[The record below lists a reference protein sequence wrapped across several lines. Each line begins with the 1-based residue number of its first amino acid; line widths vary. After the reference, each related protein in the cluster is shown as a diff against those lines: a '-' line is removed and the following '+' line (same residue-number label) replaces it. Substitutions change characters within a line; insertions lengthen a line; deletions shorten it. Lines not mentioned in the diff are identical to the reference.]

1 MTELTQQI
9 TDIARRVEP
18 KLHKPVVLVGMMGSG
33 KSHVGSIIAK
43 AMGLAHRD
51 SDSLIE
57 RSQGLTIAEIFAAEG
72 EARFREIERDTIEG
86 LLQEGISVIS
96 TGGGC
101 LTIPETA
108 QAIRES
114 GISVWLRAPVE
125 VLYDRVKHS
134 SHRPLI
140 RGENPQGRLADLLAE
155 REPLYGRADIV
166 VDDPLEGAEA
176 LALATLRLLEGY
188 LKP

>member
-9 TDIARRVEP
+9 TDIAGRVQP

-33 KSHVGSIIAK
+33 KSHVGSIVAK
-43 AMGLAHRD
+43 ALGLPHRD
-51 SDSLIE
+51 SDNLIE
-57 RSQGLTIAEIFAAEG
+57 RAQGLKIAEIFAAEG
-72 EARFREIERDTIEG
+72 ELRFRALERETIEG
-86 LLQEGISVIS
+86 LLQDGVSVIS

-108 QAIRES
+108 QAIREG

-125 VLYDRVKHS
+125 ILYDRVKHS
-134 SHRPLI
+134 TNRPLI
-140 RGENPQGRLADLLAE
+140 KGENPQARLAALLAE